1 MAEVIK
7 PLPPEAVVLP
17 TKTRLWY
24 LIALNRIRIGVALL
38 LLIGF
43 YKTFVPDENTAAHKR
58 IHIFE
63 QLIML
68 VTGATG
74 IAAIS
79 GAKFRSN
86 AFHEREMHAE
96 IRGASNGFGIP
107 IYADRRNDVEPKA
120 RHRS

>member
-24 LIALNRIRIGVALL
+24 LIALNRIRIGITLL
-38 LLIGF
+38 LLTGF
-43 YKTFVPDENTAAHKR
+43 YATFVDDADVKTHRR
-58 IHIFE
+58 IHIIE

-74 IAAIS
+74 VAAIS
-79 GAKFRSN
+79 GAKFKSN

-96 IRGASNGFGIP
+96 IRGASNGLGIP
-107 IYADRRNDVEPKA
+107 VYADRRNDVEPEA
-120 RHRS
+120 RHRP